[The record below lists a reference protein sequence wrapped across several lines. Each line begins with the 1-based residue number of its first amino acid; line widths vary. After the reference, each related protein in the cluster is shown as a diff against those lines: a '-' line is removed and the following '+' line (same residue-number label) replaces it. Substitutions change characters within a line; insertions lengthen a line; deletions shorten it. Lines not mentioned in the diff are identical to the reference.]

1 MNSNTYTVIN
11 KFQCCGNMMV
21 TVIITNKAVCVM
33 PESEYNKIITEE
45 RKYSQKNILRHS
57 A

>member
-11 KFQCCGNMMV
+11 KFQCCGNAMV

-45 RKYSQKNILRHS
+45 RKYS
-57 A
+57 